1 MLPRKTGC
9 QRVQAWLH
17 ACVVGE
23 IVVSETISFIH
34 KGAIIVFPAF
44 EVGGFFHKCEPLCI
58 SKQVFC
64 LGLRHLKLTLVI
76 WTN

>member
-44 EVGGFFHKCEPLCI
+44 EVGASFI
-58 SKQVFC
+58 SANHFVYQNKYFVS
-64 LGLRHLKLTLVI
+64 G
-76 WTN
+76 